1 MRHAVHARFWSRSR
15 SARAMLRG
23 LAALAIAGIVAVA
36 GYSPPRS
43 VVARPDGPTTD
54 LVLTGRIRDFP
65 ADHPDFCIN
74 TAVGSNWV
82 EGLVGAHTD
91 AQGRPV
97 YTGAGQRVI
106 VPARDAAGRPI
117 ATGLAEEGTATPV
130 HGLRLVQPLAINNNP
145 TLDSYNPAAGP
156 YGGSNVGPAPQAL
169 TGQTMP
175 VVTVPEM
182 ETYVG
187 EFLRA
192 GNASS
197 TLDTSFRCSKFIISN
212 QHRLTVVGGVT
223 VVVDEQFVIENN
235 THVVLAPGATLTV
248 YAKKDAV
255 FQNDCR
261 VNMEPPDHTRFVFYR
276 LGSGDLVLKNSVD
289 VCGTFVCPG
298 GRLDLGNNCNVYGAV
313 ESRAVQMQNS
323 SGLHIAET
331 AMAGCSMLGDHA
343 AQLGAPDTGN
353 VSSAS
358 SFADWFRDVPGVN
371 QGAQARLLFQK
382 EPGRAYE
389 FSSSDFRPI
398 DGKLLD
404 AGSSDA
410 NRNFTYELD
419 GGFTYVPCSG
429 QFFQFSG
436 DGDAFVYVD
445 GKLVMEL
452 AGHGAGVTQYV
463 DMERLGLS
471 AAEPHRLQFFYASR
485 TCGGTRFEVRTNIE
499 LRTTYVI
506 EFGTI
511 AVWD

>member
-1 MRHAVHARFWSRSR
+1 MRHVAHARFWSRSR
-15 SARAMLRG
+15 SARVRLRG
-23 LAALAIAGIVAVA
+23 IAALVIAGIVVVA
-36 GYSPPRS
+36 GSSPPRA

-65 ADHPDFCIN
+65 TGHPDFCIN
-74 TAVGSNWV
+74 PSGGSNWV
-82 EGLVGAHTD
+82 EGLVGAQTD

-97 YTGAGQRVI
+97 YAGPGRRVI
-106 VPARDAAGRPI
+106 VPASDAAGHPI
-117 ATGLAEEGTATPV
+117 ATALVEQTISTPV

-145 TLDSYNPAAGP
+145 TLDTYNPAAGP
-156 YGGSNVGPAPQAL
+156 YGGPNVGPAPQVL

-197 TLDTSFRCSKFIISN
+197 ALDGSFRCSKFIISN
-212 QHRLTVVGGVT
+212 QHRLTVAGDVT
-223 VVVDEQFVIENN
+223 VVVDEQFVVENN
-235 THVVLAPGATLTV
+235 TDVVLAPGATLTV

-261 VNMEPPDHTRFVFYR
+261 VNMDPPDHTRFVFYR

-289 VCGTFVCPG
+289 VCGTFVCPN
-298 GRLDLGNNCNVYGAV
+298 GRLELGNNCNVYGSV
-313 ESRAVQMQNS
+313 EGRAAQMQNS

-331 AMAGCSMLGDHA
+331 QLAGCSMLGDRE

-358 SFADWFRDVPGVN
+358 SFADWFRDAPGVN
-371 QGAQARLLFQK
+371 QSAQARLLFRQD
-382 EPGRAYE
+382 EAGAYA
-389 FSSSDFRPI
+389 FSSADFRPI
-398 DGKLLD
+398 DGKLLA
-404 AGSSDA
+404 AGEPGP

-419 GGFTYVPCSG
+419 GEFTYAPCSG

-436 DGDAFVYVD
+436 DGDALVYVD
-445 GKLVMEL
+445 GRLVMEL
-452 AGHGAGVTQYV
+452 AGHGTNVTQYV
-463 DMERLGLS
+463 DLERLGLS
-471 AAEPHRLQFFYASR
+471 AGEPHRLQFFHASR
-485 TCGGTRFEVRTNIE
+485 SCGGTRFEVRTNIE
-499 LRTTYVI
+499 LRTTYVV
-506 EFGTI
+506 ELGTI
-511 AVWD
+511 PVWD